1 MRKAIH
7 NPELGHPDDLARG
20 DFEMVVR
27 RLAED
32 LAFAADNSLFV
43 GAGLEYAG
51 SRPYQPGDSVRSLNW
66 RLTARTGHAFVKE
79 YEALKR
85 TCAYVIVDTSAS
97 MAVASGMLSKH
108 DLAVWVAAA
117 VGLIAQRRLSP
128 VAIVGGGSRETRIVP
143 SLNRSDL
150 WRALEPLRQ
159 GSVAEATML
168 GERLRGLVTRIN
180 RMSVIVVI
188 SDLHDPAAI
197 PAIRHAAQRHDCMVL
212 HTLDP
217 SETGSL
223 RAGFFRGQEA
233 ETGRAFLAHSRT
245 QWADPAPVRSEL
257 IRAGADYLRLSTHE
271 PFVPALRHF
280 LTSRGGLI
288 RGRG

>member
-1 MRKAIH
+1 MH

-51 SRPYQPGDSVRSLNW
+51 SRPYHPGDSVRSLNW
-66 RLTARTGHAFVKE
+66 RLTARTGQAFVKE

-85 TCAYVIVDTSAS
+85 TCVYVIVDTSAS
-97 MAVASGMLSKH
+97 MAVASGPLSKH
-108 DLAVWVAAA
+108 EMAVWIAAA
-117 VGLIAQRRLSP
+117 VGLISQRRLSP

-150 WRALEPLRQ
+150 WRALEPLRV
-159 GSVAEATML
+159 GDATEPTML
-168 GERLRGLVTRIN
+168 SERLRGLVTRAD

-188 SDLHDPAAI
+188 SDLHDPEAV
-197 PAIRHAAQRHDCMVL
+197 PTIRHAAQRHDCMVL

-233 ETGRAFLAHSRT
+233 ETGRQFLARSRT
-245 QWADPAPVRSEL
+245 RWTDPAPVRSEL
-257 IRAGADYLRLSTHE
+257 IRAGADYLRLSTQE

>member
-1 MRKAIH
+1 MH
-7 NPELGHPDDLARG
+7 NPELGHPEDLARG

-66 RLTARTGHAFVKE
+66 RLTARTGQAFVKE

-85 TCAYVIVDTSAS
+85 TCVYVVVDTSAS
-97 MAVASGMLSKH
+97 MAVASGPLSKH
-108 DLAVWVAAA
+108 DMAVWIAAA

-128 VAIVGGGSRETRIVP
+128 VAIVGAGSRETRIVP
-143 SLNRSDL
+143 SLNRGDL
-150 WRALEPLRQ
+150 WHALEPLRV
-159 GSVAEATML
+159 GDVAESTLL
-168 GERLRGLVTRIN
+168 GERVRGLVTRIDQ
-180 RMSVIVVI
+180 MSVIVVV
-188 SDLHDPAAI
+188 SDLHDPAAV
-197 PAIRHAAQRHDCMVL
+197 PALRHAAQRHDCMVL
-212 HTLDP
+212 HTIDP
-217 SETGSL
+217 AESVPL

-233 ETGRAFLAHSRT
+233 ESGREFLARSRT
-245 QWADPAPVRSEL
+245 GWVDAEPLRAEL
-257 IRAGADYLRLSTHE
+257 IRAGADYLRLNTRES
-271 PFVPALRHF
+271 FIPALRHF
-280 LTSRGGLI
+280 LVSRGGLI